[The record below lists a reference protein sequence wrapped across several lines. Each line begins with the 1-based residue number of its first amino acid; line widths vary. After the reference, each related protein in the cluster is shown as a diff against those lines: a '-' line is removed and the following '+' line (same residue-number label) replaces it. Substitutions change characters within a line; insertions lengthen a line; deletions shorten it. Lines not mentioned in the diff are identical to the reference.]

1 MDNILKLFLKINT
14 KHQFKDH
21 PNQILIV
28 DRSRTFITI
37 LQSLFGI
44 ALSQIKKKNITVL
57 SERDKSRTISI
68 FKSFGIKNFI
78 SSKNFYFQLI
88 FPYVLLKSIF
98 ISIYVCLKI
107 KFYGFDWLIEKF
119 SINQIKFGDLVYD
132 SYARRDQGFLNL
144 NLNFNFIKILFISV
158 LKFLNISSLFK
169 KYNFKYI
176 LVSTS
181 VYATYSGIAARIA
194 INKKI
199 KVIEPY
205 ARQGSYLSYVVYDPN
220 GIKFYTYDNTVYG
233 NFHKNFLTRSK
244 KIEIKK
250 LDDFVDK
257 RFKGKIKTLHTGIH
271 DLKNA
276 NKEKFYISRS
286 ELIKKFNLQEK
297 MIKKIVIIAPHAFS
311 DTSHN
316 DGKLIF
322 TDYYQAFY
330 ETIKFVS
337 TLKSKNILWLVKPH
351 PSGHLYG
358 EKGMAENVVEKYKN
372 SYLKFC
378 PKINTQN
385 LIEISDH
392 AVTCS
397 GRIALEFA
405 CYGKKSITS
414 ATNVLSR
421 YNVYENCN
429 SKSKYFSKLKNV
441 ISIPRLKN
449 SKKILAK
456 KLLYYLD
463 TNPPERMIKPGNI
476 LIKYKSPPKTLTS
489 LHTKT
494 VLDNMIDVKLVN
506 KLKKTSFFED
516 AYFKDLLNI
525 VKEDKKLSI

>member
-1 MDNILKLFLKINT
+1 MDNILKTFLKINT
-14 KHQFKDH
+14 KYQFQNY
-21 PNQILIV
+21 PNQILII

-44 ALSQIKKKNITVL
+44 ALCKIKKKNILVL
-57 SERDKSRTISI
+57 SEKDTNRTISI
-68 FKSFGIKNFI
+68 FKSFGIKNFMF
-78 SSKNFYFQLI
+78 SKNFYLKLI
-88 FPYVLLKSIF
+88 FPFLFLKTLF
-98 ISIYVCLKI
+98 ITIYVCLKI
-107 KFYGFDWLIEKF
+107 KIYGFDWLIEKF
-119 SINQIKFGDLVYD
+119 SINQIKFGDLIYD
-132 SYARRDQGFLNL
+132 SYARKDHGFLNL
-144 NLNFNFIKILFISV
+144 NLNFTFIKILFISI
-158 LKFLNISSLFK
+158 LKFLNLYSLIK
-169 KYNFKYI
+169 QYNFRYI

-205 ARQGSYLSYVVYDPN
+205 ARQGSYLSYVIYDPA
-220 GIKFYTYDNTVYG
+220 GRKFYTYDNTIYG
-233 NFHKNFLTRSK
+233 NFHKKFLSSSK
-244 KIEIKK
+244 KMKIKK

-257 RFKGKIKTLHTGIH
+257 RFKGKIKTLYTGLH

-286 ELIKKFNLQEK
+286 ELIKRFNLNEK
-297 MIKKIVIIAPHAFS
+297 KIKKIVIIAPHAFS

-330 ETIKFVS
+330 ETVKFVS
-337 TLKSKNILWLVKPH
+337 TLRSKNILWLVKPH

-358 EKGMAENVVEKYKN
+358 EKGMAENVVKKYQNK
-372 SYLKFC
+372 YLKFC

-392 AVTCS
+392 SVTCS

-405 CYGKKSITS
+405 CYGKKSLTS
-414 ATNVLSR
+414 ATNDLSR

-429 SKSKYFSKLKNV
+429 SKNKYFAKLRN
-441 ISIPRLKN
+441 IMNIPKLNN
-449 SKKILAK
+449 SKKDLAK
-456 KLLYYLD
+456 KLLYFLD
-463 TNPPERMIKPGNI
+463 TNPPERIIKPGNI

-489 LHTKT
+489 LQTKT
-494 VLDNMIDVKLVN
+494 VLDNIIDIKMVN
-506 KLKKTSFFED
+506 KLKKTNFFED